1 MTMKTAAE
9 AAARGYSQIL
19 WHFGPDEDVTEVG
32 AMNFFVYWIHPH
44 TGRHELVT
52 APLSRHDILPGV
64 TRSSIL
70 ELCRHPSILRSTC
83 NNDDDDADNDNY
95 ADHDFDVSERFITM
109 QDILLASQEDR
120 LLEAFGAGTAA
131 IVSPISHIQYQGD
144 DIILPKTPGTLTSKI
159 WKTIVGIQYR
169 TIEYNGSNEETPNW
183 IMEL

>member
-1 MTMKTAAE
+1 MTMKTAAD
-9 AAARGYSQIL
+9 ASARGYSQIL
-19 WHFGPDEDVTEVG
+19 WHFGPNEDVTEVG

-70 ELCRHPSILRSTC
+70 ELCRHPSILRSNS
-83 NNDDDDADNDNY
+83 NNDDDDDTL

-144 DIILPKTPGTLTSKI
+144 DIILPKTPGPLTTKI

-169 TIEYNGSNEETPNW
+169 TIEYNDSDGENADW